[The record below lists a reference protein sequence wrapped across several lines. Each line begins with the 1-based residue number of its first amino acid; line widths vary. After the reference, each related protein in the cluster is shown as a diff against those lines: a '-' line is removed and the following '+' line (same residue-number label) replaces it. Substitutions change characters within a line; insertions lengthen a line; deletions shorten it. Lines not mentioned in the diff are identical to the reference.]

1 LILWLESTFDVA
13 IQHEDLTPENFA
25 TVRNIEEVM
34 QKATSAQAGSRSVAA
49 KKLSHH
55 ELWRGNSFV
64 SVPALISAT
73 GRERAQVLA
82 ISSSSEG
89 LTYGELQR
97 RAKKLMN
104 SLLSAGVR
112 REIPVGVL
120 LNRSPSFVVAG
131 LAVLMAGGAYV
142 PLDPAYPV
150 ERLEFMLKDA
160 GIQIGITDRH
170 CSQLSRAEG
179 VSWLDIDDP
188 GTHSLRQIEP
198 EGQGAHDLAYIIYTS
213 GSTGRP
219 KGVQIEH
226 SSLLNLVNWHI
237 SAFGVSATDRA
248 SQCASVGFDA
258 AVWEIW
264 PYLVAGASVFMI
276 DDRTRNNARALRDW
290 LKDNQINIAFAPT
303 PIAEQLI
310 QQDWPR
316 DVVLRVLLTGGDKLH
331 RIPPAS
337 LPFKLVN
344 NYGPTEATV
353 VATSGEVHSTGD
365 SAEPSIG
372 KPIHNVIV
380 RILDERMQP
389 VSEGVPG
396 EMYVGG
402 EGLARGYVNPELTSH
417 AFVVSP
423 FAEDGGR
430 LYRTGDVGFY
440 MPSGEIAFVGR
451 NDDQIKIRGFRIE
464 PNEIVAALNKHPA
477 VQSSA
482 VKAVDSFE
490 DKKLVA
496 YIVPVAGKSP
506 NATELLTFLRGF
518 LPEYMVPTLFVRCD
532 VLPMTANG
540 KLDRSALPDPAPS
553 NILRDTAFDSPQTEY
568 QRELLSILKKLL
580 KVENVSLGDNFFLLG
595 GHSLLGAQLI
605 VEVKKSFG
613 VGLAL
618 IDLFDNGTVVAI
630 AERIEQLSKG
640 KSFKSEAA

>member
-1 LILWLESTFDVA
+1 M
-13 IQHEDLTPENFA
+13 LTP
-25 TVRNIEEVM
+25 
-34 QKATSAQAGSRSVAA
+34 
-49 KKLSHH
+49 KLVSS
-55 ELWRGNSFV
+55 ELCGDNSFV
-64 SVPALISAT
+64 SVPALISAAR
-73 GRERAQVLA
+73 RERAQALA

-89 LTYGELQR
+89 LTYGELQGK
-97 RAKKLMN
+97 AKKLMN

-112 REIPVGVL
+112 RDVPVGVL

-150 ERLEFMLKDA
+150 ERLDFMLKDA

-170 CSQLSRAEG
+170 GSQLLKTEE

-188 GTHSLRQIEP
+188 ETNSLLQIEP
-198 EGQGAHDLAYIIYTS
+198 EEPGAHDLAYIIYTS

-226 SSLLNLVNWHI
+226 SALLNLVNWHI
-237 SAFGVSATDRA
+237 SAFGVSAMDRA
-248 SQCASVGFDA
+248 SQYASVGFDA

-276 DDRTRNNARALRDW
+276 DDRTRNNPTVLRDW
-290 LKDNQINIAFAPT
+290 LIHNQISIAFVPT

-310 QQDWPR
+310 QLGWPR

-331 RIPPAS
+331 RSAPAS

-353 VATSGEVHSTGD
+353 VATSGEVRSTGG

-372 KPIHNVIV
+372 KPIHNVMV
-380 RILDERMQP
+380 QILDEQMQP

-396 EMYVGG
+396 EIYVGG
-402 EGLARGYVNPELTSH
+402 EGLARGYVNPELTAH
-417 AFVVSP
+417 AFVASP
-423 FAEDGGR
+423 FAEDEGR
-430 LYRTGDVGFY
+430 LYRTGDIGFY
-440 MPSGEIAFVGR
+440 TPGGEIAFVGR

-482 VKAVDSFE
+482 VKLVDSFE

-496 YIVPVAGKSP
+496 YIVPVAEKFPS
-506 NATELLTFLRGF
+506 ATELLTFVRGL

-540 KLDRSALPDPAPS
+540 KVDRSALPDPAAS

-568 QRELLSILKKLL
+568 QQELLSILKKLL
-580 KVENVSLGDNFFLLG
+580 KVEDISLGDNFFLLG

-605 VEVKKSFG
+605 AEVKKSFG
-613 VGLAL
+613 VELAL
-618 IDLFDNGTVVAI
+618 IDLFDNGTVAAI

-640 KSFKSEAA
+640 KSIELEAA

>member
-1 LILWLESTFDVA
+1 MPSPKISG
-13 IQHEDLTPENFA
+13 P
-25 TVRNIEEVM
+25 
-34 QKATSAQAGSRSVAA
+34 K
-49 KKLSHH
+49 
-55 ELWRGNSFV
+55 LWRDNSFV
-64 SVPALISAT
+64 SVPALISAA
-73 GRERAQVLA
+73 GWERAQVPA
-82 ISSSSEG
+82 ISSSSEV
-89 LTYGELQR
+89 LSYGELQR

-112 REIPVGVL
+112 RDVPVGVL

-150 ERLEFMLKDA
+150 ERLDFMLKDA
-160 GIQIGITDRH
+160 GIQTGITNRH
-170 CSQLSRAEG
+170 CRQLSKMEG
-179 VSWLDIDDP
+179 VTWLDVDDP

-198 EGQGAHDLAYIIYTS
+198 EEPGAHDLAYLVYTS

-226 SSLLNLVNWHI
+226 SALLNLVNWHI
-237 SAFGVSATDRA
+237 HAFGVSATDRA
-248 SQCASVGFDA
+248 SQYASVGFDA

-264 PYLVAGASVFMI
+264 PYLVAGASLFMI
-276 DDRTRNNARALRDW
+276 DDSIRNNAPALRDW
-290 LKDNQINIAFAPT
+290 LKDNRISIAFAPT

-310 QQDWPR
+310 QLDWPK

-331 RIPPAS
+331 RDPPSS
-337 LPFKLVN
+337 LPFKFVN

-365 SAEPSIG
+365 LVGPSIG
-372 KPIHNVIV
+372 RPIQNVIV

-389 VSEGVPG
+389 VPEGVPG
-396 EMYVGG
+396 EIYVGG
-402 EGLARGYVNPELTSH
+402 EGLARGYVNRELTAQ
-417 AFVVSP
+417 AFVASP
-423 FAEDGGR
+423 FAEDEGR
-430 LYRTGDVGFY
+430 LYRTGDIGFY
-440 MPSGEIAFVGR
+440 MPGGEIAFVGR

-482 VKAVDSFE
+482 VKAVGSFE

-496 YIVPVAGKSP
+496 YIVPVAEKSP
-506 NATELLTFLRGF
+506 GATELLAFLRGL

-540 KLDRSALPDPAPS
+540 KLDRSALPDPAAS
-553 NILRDTAFDSPQTEY
+553 NILRDTAFDSPQTQY
-568 QRELLSILKKLL
+568 QRELLSILKRLL
-580 KVENVSLGDNFFLLG
+580 KVEDISLGDNFFLLG

-613 VGLAL
+613 VELAL

-630 AERIEQLSKG
+630 AERIEQLSQG
-640 KSFKSEAA
+640 KCFESEAA

>member
-1 LILWLESTFDVA
+1 MPSPKISG
-13 IQHEDLTPENFA
+13 P
-25 TVRNIEEVM
+25 
-34 QKATSAQAGSRSVAA
+34 K
-49 KKLSHH
+49 
-55 ELWRGNSFV
+55 LWRDNSFV
-64 SVPALISAT
+64 SVPALISAA
-73 GRERAQVLA
+73 GWERAQVPA
-82 ISSSSEG
+82 ISSSSEV

-112 REIPVGVL
+112 RDVPVGVL

-150 ERLEFMLKDA
+150 ERLDFMLKDA
-160 GIQIGITDRH
+160 GVQTGITDRH
-170 CSQLSRAEG
+170 CRQLSKMEG
-179 VSWLDIDDP
+179 VTWLDVDDP

-198 EGQGAHDLAYIIYTS
+198 EEPGAHDLAYLVYTS

-226 SSLLNLVNWHI
+226 SALLNLVNWHI
-237 SAFGVSATDRA
+237 HAFGVSATDRA
-248 SQCASVGFDA
+248 SQYASVGFDA

-264 PYLVAGASVFMI
+264 PYLVAGASLFMI
-276 DDRTRNNARALRDW
+276 DDSIRNNAPALRDW
-290 LKDNQINIAFAPT
+290 LKDNRISIAFAPT

-310 QQDWPR
+310 QLDWPK

-331 RIPPAS
+331 RDPPSS

-365 SAEPSIG
+365 LVGPSIG
-372 KPIHNVIV
+372 RPIQNVIV
-380 RILDERMQP
+380 RILDDRMQP
-389 VSEGVPG
+389 VPEGVPG
-396 EMYVGG
+396 EIYVGG
-402 EGLARGYVNPELTSH
+402 EGLARGYVNRELTAQ
-417 AFVVSP
+417 AFVASP
-423 FAEDGGR
+423 FAEDEGR
-430 LYRTGDVGFY
+430 LYRTGDIGFY
-440 MPSGEIAFVGR
+440 MPGGEIAFVGR

-482 VKAVDSFE
+482 VKVVGSFE

-496 YIVPVAGKSP
+496 YIVPAANKSP
-506 NATELLTFLRGF
+506 NATELLTFVRGL

-540 KLDRSALPDPAPS
+540 KLDRSALPDPAAS
-553 NILRDTAFDSPQTEY
+553 NILRDTAFDSPQTQY
-568 QRELLSILKKLL
+568 QRELLSILKRLL
-580 KVENVSLGDNFFLLG
+580 KVEDISLGDNFFLLG
-595 GHSLLGAQLI
+595 GHSLLGTQLI

-613 VGLAL
+613 VELAL

-630 AERIEQLSKG
+630 AERVEQLSKG
-640 KSFKSEAA
+640 KCFESEAA

>member
-1 LILWLESTFDVA
+1 MPSPKISG
-13 IQHEDLTPENFA
+13 P
-25 TVRNIEEVM
+25 
-34 QKATSAQAGSRSVAA
+34 K
-49 KKLSHH
+49 
-55 ELWRGNSFV
+55 LWRDNSFV
-64 SVPALISAT
+64 SVPALISAA
-73 GRERAQVLA
+73 GWERAQVPA
-82 ISSSSEG
+82 ISSSSEV

-112 REIPVGVL
+112 RDVPVGVL

-150 ERLEFMLKDA
+150 ERLDFMLKDA
-160 GIQIGITDRH
+160 GVQTGITDRH
-170 CSQLSRAEG
+170 CRQLSKMEG
-179 VSWLDIDDP
+179 VTWLDVDDP

-198 EGQGAHDLAYIIYTS
+198 EEPGAHDLAYLVYTS

-226 SSLLNLVNWHI
+226 SALLNLVNWHI
-237 SAFGVSATDRA
+237 HAFGVSATDRA
-248 SQCASVGFDA
+248 SQYASVGFDA

-264 PYLVAGASVFMI
+264 PYLVAGASLFMI
-276 DDRTRNNARALRDW
+276 DDSIRNNAPALRDW
-290 LKDNQINIAFAPT
+290 LKDNRISIAFAPT

-310 QQDWPR
+310 QLDWPK

-331 RIPPAS
+331 RDPPSS

-365 SAEPSIG
+365 LVGPSIG
-372 KPIHNVIV
+372 RPIQNVIV
-380 RILDERMQP
+380 RILDDRMQP
-389 VSEGVPG
+389 VPEGVPG
-396 EMYVGG
+396 EIYVGG
-402 EGLARGYVNPELTSH
+402 EGLARGYVNRELTAQ
-417 AFVVSP
+417 AFVASP
-423 FAEDGGR
+423 FAEDEGR
-430 LYRTGDVGFY
+430 LYRTGDIGFY
-440 MPSGEIAFVGR
+440 MPGGEIAFVGR

-482 VKAVDSFE
+482 VKAVGSFE

-496 YIVPVAGKSP
+496 YIVPVAEKSP
-506 NATELLTFLRGF
+506 GATELLAFLRGL

-540 KLDRSALPDPAPS
+540 KLDRSALPDPAAS
-553 NILRDTAFDSPQTEY
+553 NILRDTAFDSPQTQY
-568 QRELLSILKKLL
+568 QRELLSILKRLL
-580 KVENVSLGDNFFLLG
+580 KVEDISLGDNFFLLG

-613 VGLAL
+613 VELAL

-630 AERIEQLSKG
+630 AERVEQLSQG
-640 KSFKSEAA
+640 KCFESEAA

>member
-1 LILWLESTFDVA
+1 MPSPKISG
-13 IQHEDLTPENFA
+13 P
-25 TVRNIEEVM
+25 
-34 QKATSAQAGSRSVAA
+34 K
-49 KKLSHH
+49 
-55 ELWRGNSFV
+55 LWRDNSFV
-64 SVPALISAT
+64 SVPALISAA
-73 GRERAQVLA
+73 GWERAQVPA
-82 ISSSSEG
+82 ILSSSEV
-89 LTYGELQR
+89 LSYGELQR

-112 REIPVGVL
+112 RDVPVGVL

-150 ERLEFMLKDA
+150 ERLDFMLKDA
-160 GIQIGITDRH
+160 GVQTAITDRH
-170 CSQLSRAEG
+170 CRQLSKMEG
-179 VSWLDIDDP
+179 VAWLDVDDP

-198 EGQGAHDLAYIIYTS
+198 EEPGAHDLAYLVYTS

-226 SSLLNLVNWHI
+226 SALLNLVNWHI
-237 SAFGVSATDRA
+237 HAFGVSATDRA
-248 SQCASVGFDA
+248 SQYASVGFDA

-264 PYLVAGASVFMI
+264 PYLVAGASLFMI
-276 DDRTRNNARALRDW
+276 DDSIRNNAPALRDW
-290 LKDNQINIAFAPT
+290 LKDNRISIAFAPT

-310 QQDWPR
+310 QLDWPI

-331 RIPPAS
+331 HAPPSS

-344 NYGPTEATV
+344 NYGPTETTV

-365 SAEPSIG
+365 SVGPSIG
-372 KPIHNVIV
+372 RPIQNVIV
-380 RILDERMQP
+380 RILDDRMQP
-389 VSEGVPG
+389 VPEGVPG
-396 EMYVGG
+396 EIYVGG
-402 EGLARGYVNPELTSH
+402 EGLARGYVNRELTAQ
-417 AFVVSP
+417 AFVASP
-423 FAEDGGR
+423 FAEDEGR
-430 LYRTGDVGFY
+430 LYRTGDIGFY
-440 MPSGEIAFVGR
+440 MPGGEIAFVGR

-482 VKAVDSFE
+482 VKAVGSFE

-496 YIVPVAGKSP
+496 YIVPVAEKSP
-506 NATELLTFLRGF
+506 GATELLAFLRGL

-540 KLDRSALPDPAPS
+540 KLDRSALPDPAAA
-553 NILRDTAFDSPQTEY
+553 NILRDTAFDSPQTQY
-568 QRELLSILKKLL
+568 QRELLSILKRLL
-580 KVENVSLGDNFFLLG
+580 KVEDISLGDNFFLLG

-613 VGLAL
+613 VELAL

-640 KSFKSEAA
+640 KCFEPEAA

>member
-1 LILWLESTFDVA
+1 M
-13 IQHEDLTPENFA
+13 LTL
-25 TVRNIEEVM
+25 
-34 QKATSAQAGSRSVAA
+34 KLLSR
-49 KKLSHH
+49 
-55 ELWRGNSFV
+55 ELCGDNSFV
-64 SVPALISAT
+64 SVPALISAA
-73 GRERAQVLA
+73 GPERAQVLA
-82 ISSSSEG
+82 ISSSREG
-89 LTYGELQR
+89 LTYGELQGK
-97 RAKKLMN
+97 AKKLMN

-112 REIPVGVL
+112 RDVPVGVL
-120 LNRSPSFVVAG
+120 LNRSPSFVAAG

-150 ERLEFMLKDA
+150 ERLDFMLKDA
-160 GIQIGITDRH
+160 GIQIGITDRN
-170 CSQLSRAEG
+170 CSQLSKTEG

-188 GTHSLRQIEP
+188 GTHSMQQIEP
-198 EGQGAHDLAYIIYTS
+198 EEPGAHGLAYIIYTS

-226 SSLLNLVNWHI
+226 SALLNLVNWHI
-237 SAFGVSATDRA
+237 SAFGVSAMDRA

-276 DDRTRNNARALRDW
+276 DDGTRNNPTALRDW
-290 LKDNQINIAFAPT
+290 LIHNQISIAFVPT

-310 QQDWPR
+310 QLDWPR

-331 RIPPAS
+331 RDAPAS

-353 VATSGEVHSTGD
+353 VATSGEVRSTGG

-372 KPIHNVIV
+372 KPIHNVMV
-380 RILDERMQP
+380 QILDERMQP
-389 VSEGVPG
+389 VPEGVPG

-417 AFVVSP
+417 AFVASP

-430 LYRTGDVGFY
+430 LYRTGDIGFY
-440 MPSGEIAFVGR
+440 LPSGEIAFVGR
-451 NDDQIKIRGFRIE
+451 SDDQIKIRGFRIE

-482 VKAVDSFE
+482 VKLVDSFE

-496 YIVPVAGKSP
+496 YIVPVAEKFPS
-506 NATELLTFLRGF
+506 ATELLTFVRGL

-540 KLDRSALPDPAPS
+540 KVDRSALPDPAAS

-568 QRELLSILKKLL
+568 QQELLSILKKLL
-580 KVENVSLGDNFFLLG
+580 KVEDISLGDNFFLLG

-613 VGLAL
+613 VELAL

-640 KSFKSEAA
+640 KSIESEAA